1 MNTADNTARNVARS
15 AWLVVALLWPVA
27 VLNYLDR
34 QMVSTMRLSIKVDIV
49 ELQSA
54 QGAEYFG
61 WLMAIFLWVYAV
73 CSPVG
78 GAIADRINRKWL
90 IVASL
95 GVWSAVT
102 LLMGLAHNFNQLF
115 VLRGLMGLSEALY
128 MPAGLAL
135 IADYH
140 QGPTR
145 SLAVGAH
152 LSGVYMGQALGG
164 IGGWVAQEVSWRA
177 AFVGCGAIG
186 VAYAVVLMVFLR
198 ERERS
203 VAVKWQRVLLYILGG
218 LLSCIILV
226 LLVWPFRPQLTRLL
240 DLVVDLLRKPIVY
253 IPLAVTL
260 GAPLLVIFIR
270 WLIKNGVHLRGFI
283 FLLLCFSLPSWAGW
297 AVKNWLPT
305 LLQDRFGLA
314 QAPSGLWATITHA
327 GAAFCGVILGGWLAD
342 RWSQRAVR
350 GRTYM
355 SAVGLLLLV
364 PSIILIGEAPG
375 FAFTIAASLVFGL
388 GFGMMDANNMPILC
402 QVAPARFRAT
412 GYGLMNFVGIASGAY
427 VTPLLGKLKDSGVP
441 LATGFAY
448 CAIPAL
454 LAAVLMYFLRPTSRD
469 RGVAPSA

>member
-1 MNTADNTARNVARS
+1 VNLNTQNLSRY
-15 AWLVVALLWPVA
+15 AWVVVGLLWPVA

-34 QMVSTMRLSIKVDIV
+34 MMLSTMGISIKADVV

-54 QGAEYFG
+54 ENFG
-61 WLMAIFLWVYAV
+61 RLMAIFLWVYAI

-95 GVWSAVT
+95 GVWSSVT
-102 LLMGLAHNFNQLF
+102 LLMGLANTFNQLYL
-115 VLRGLMGLSEALY
+115 LRGLMGVSEALY

-140 QGPTR
+140 RGPTR

-164 IGGWVAQEVSWRA
+164 IGGWVAQEISWRA
-177 AFVGCGAIG
+177 AFVGCGVIG
-186 VAYAVVLMVFLR
+186 VVYSLVLITFLR
-198 ERERS
+198 DTER
-203 VAVKWQRVLLYILGG
+203 GG
-218 LLSCIILV
+218 AGQPTSSLDPGAKVGVDWRGYIIL
-226 LLVWPFRPQLTRLL
+226 
-240 DLVVDLLRKPIVY
+240 I
-253 IPLAVTL
+253 
-260 GAPLLVIFIR
+260 
-270 WLIKNGVHLRGFI
+270 
-283 FLLLCFSLPSWAGW
+283 LCFSLPSLPGW

-305 LLQDRFGLA
+305 LLQDRFGMA

-327 GAAFCGVILGGWLAD
+327 GAGFCGVILGGWLAD
-342 RWSQRAVR
+342 RWARRAVR
-350 GRTYM
+350 GRTYL

-364 PSIILIGEAPG
+364 PSIILVGQAPG
-375 FAFTIAASLVFGL
+375 FALTIVGSVLFGL

-412 GYGLMNFVGIASGAY
+412 GYGLMNFAGIASGAY
-427 VTPLLGKLKDSGVP
+427 LTPVLGKLKDSGVP

-448 CAIPAL
+448 CAVPAL
-454 LAAVLMYFLRPTSRD
+454 LAAILMYFLRPTSGD
-469 RGVAPSA
+469 HGAAASA